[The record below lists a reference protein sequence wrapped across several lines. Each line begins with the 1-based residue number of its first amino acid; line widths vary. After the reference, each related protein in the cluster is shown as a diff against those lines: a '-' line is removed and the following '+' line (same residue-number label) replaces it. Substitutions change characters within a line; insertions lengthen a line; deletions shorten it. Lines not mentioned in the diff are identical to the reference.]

1 MLYKQI
7 NLQPKLPKLLEWVE
21 QMFPDIQ
28 KKRGKNK
35 ICERQGSKPILNITN
50 QTHTQL
56 LSKSVDIHS
65 KNVKAIQAELIE
77 ELGVG

>member
-1 MLYKQI
+1 
-7 NLQPKLPKLLEWVE
+7 
-21 QMFPDIQ
+21 MFPDIQ

-50 QTHTQL
+50 QSHTQL

-65 KNVKAIQAELIE
+65 KNVEAIQAELIE